1 MPTQP
6 QQPVPYPRPS
16 RLVLGSLDDHHLH
29 VEAQY
34 NPKEIDLGITVGWE
48 DHKGIQGRIP
58 RDTTDIVDLEYTGL
72 PPRTMSLELLFDG
85 YEENKSIEPIIR
97 KLQQL
102 SSPRDEQS
110 TEKKMRRPHLCV
122 VAWCNKEFPTFRCV
136 IESIAVK
143 YTMFGKDGRALRAT
157 CAVKLKET
165 GTTRQELRDGID
177 FQWPKSPDPLTR
189 R

>member
-1 MPTQP
+1 MP
-6 QQPVPYPRPS
+6 QQQYQPPYARPS
-16 RLVLGSLDDHHLH
+16 RLVIGSLDNHRLH

-34 NPKEIDLGITVGWE
+34 NPKEIDLGITVSWE

-58 RDTTDIVDLEYTGL
+58 KKPEEVVDLEYKGL

-85 YEENKSIEPIIR
+85 FEDNKSVEPMIR
-97 KLQQL
+97 KLQEL
-102 SSPRDEQS
+102 ASPRDEHS
-110 TEKKMRRPHLCV
+110 TEKQMRRPHVCV
-122 VAWCNKEFPTFRCV
+122 VAWGNKEFPTFRCV

-143 YTMFGKDGRALRAT
+143 YTMFGLDGRALRAT

-165 GTTRQELRDGID
+165 RSTLQQLRDGID
-177 FQWPKSPDPLTR
+177 FQWPKLPYPLTR